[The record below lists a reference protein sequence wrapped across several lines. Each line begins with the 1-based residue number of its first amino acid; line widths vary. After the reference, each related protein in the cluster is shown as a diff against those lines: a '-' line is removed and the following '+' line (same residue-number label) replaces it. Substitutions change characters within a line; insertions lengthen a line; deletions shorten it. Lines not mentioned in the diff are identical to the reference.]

1 MMELTAEQF
10 AEIVGH
16 LNGLASP
23 DSSKDKRRAT
33 RIERRTRITITPV
46 ATANGATAANGA
58 AGNGG
63 TERPAAAGIVVMV
76 KNLSSRG
83 MALVTDREM
92 VTGSQFMFR
101 LARKDE
107 VNGVPVDL
115 LCTVVHCDEVAD
127 EVFSIGAE
135 FTCIVGDG
143 ISNKAGGGDEAQ
155 RIRSTILE

>member
-1 MMELTAEQF
+1 MELTAEQF

-16 LNGLASP
+16 LNGVASP

-46 ATANGATAANGA
+46 AAANSPNGSGGGV

-63 TERPAAAGIVVMV
+63 TERAAAAGVVVMV

-107 VNGVPVDL
+107 TNGVPVDL

-143 ISNKAGGGDEAQ
+143 IQNKAGGGDEAQ